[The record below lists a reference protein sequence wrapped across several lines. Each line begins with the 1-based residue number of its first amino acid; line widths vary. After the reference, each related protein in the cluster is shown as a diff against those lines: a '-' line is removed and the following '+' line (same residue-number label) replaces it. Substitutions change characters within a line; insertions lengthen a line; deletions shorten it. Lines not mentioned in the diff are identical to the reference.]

1 MIFSKK
7 SAVLKGDGFDVKF
20 WHALWVLATLAHQ
33 GTAEV
38 VFQGG
43 EENTCPL

>member
-33 GTAEV
+33 DMAEV
-38 VFQGG
+38 VFQGI
-43 EENTCPL
+43 EENACPL